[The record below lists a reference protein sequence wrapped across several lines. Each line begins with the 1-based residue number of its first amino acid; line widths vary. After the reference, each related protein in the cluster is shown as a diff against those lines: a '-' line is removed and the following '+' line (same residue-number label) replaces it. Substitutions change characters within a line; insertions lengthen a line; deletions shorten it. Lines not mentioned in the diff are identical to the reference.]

1 MSTGYDDQG
10 EPDSIW
16 KWRIRADN
24 EALVLVRQARH
35 SLFTESRG
43 AGEKALWRAEQL
55 ALNEKR
61 GKNKHRR
68 AVISDR
74 HVRRAFEEYG
84 IEVRE

>member
-1 MSTGYDDQG
+1 MNSQDTDL
-10 EPDSIW
+10 ESIW
-16 KWRIRADN
+16 QWKVRADN
-24 EALVLVRQARH
+24 EALLLVRKAKYD
-35 SLFTESRG
+35 LFVECRG

-55 ALNEKR
+55 ALSEKR

-68 AVISDR
+68 AVISGR